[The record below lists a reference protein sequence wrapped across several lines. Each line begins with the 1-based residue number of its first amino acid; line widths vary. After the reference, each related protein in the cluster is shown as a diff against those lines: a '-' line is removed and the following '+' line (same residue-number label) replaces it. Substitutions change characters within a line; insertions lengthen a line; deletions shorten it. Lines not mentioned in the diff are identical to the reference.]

1 MQIYRYD
8 FYERANVQLKNERK
22 EDKYRSRAEE
32 CRRRAEKAVS
42 EDERDAWLA
51 LADSWLQLLRG
62 AGTGADDRTIDASHR
77 YFFRVFG
84 FVLYRLIVE
93 IVDRPS
99 VSSALIVLIPS
110 HFQATNINP

>member
-1 MQIYRYD
+1 M
-8 FYERANVQLKNERK
+8 LG
-22 EDKYRSRAEE
+22 
-32 CRRRAEKAVS
+32 
-42 EDERDAWLA
+42 L
-51 LADSWLQLLRG
+51 SWPTLGCSCSAG